1 MAATLFLSGLAAWHR
16 SVAPVPAR
24 VFPLI
29 FKGARDVCLLSDR
42 PMTSSFG
49 AIPSYS
55 FAGTSS
61 MFIHLRSCPIFVC
74 TYFLTP
80 FHLSNFPFCFA
91 NLSQNQSL
99 QGSPSI
105 SVSFGAFRSGVV
117 SLVGGWSPRDRAC
130 PSVIVG
136 RVWYVLPSSS
146 KFFFHFRFCYTV
158 IFIQFSFLLLVL
170 TSFPRFLPRSQI
182 YLCEGLLPLC
192 CSPLRDF
199 VSPLPTLPDL
209 QHPGEELRVVG

>member
-1 MAATLFLSGLAAWHR
+1 
-16 SVAPVPAR
+16 
-24 VFPLI
+24 
-29 FKGARDVCLLSDR
+29 
-42 PMTSSFG
+42 
-49 AIPSYS
+49 
-55 FAGTSS
+55 

-146 KFFFHFRFCYTV
+146 NFFP
-158 IFIQFSFLLLVL
+158 FSFLLYCHIHPIFFPAVGSDILSPVFTSVANLSMRRSPSIVL
-170 TSFPRFLPRSQI
+170 FSTEGFRFAFADFAGSAASWRGAPCRWLIPTATRRSA
-182 YLCEGLLPLC
+182 LLSTGTGM
-192 CSPLRDF
+192 CSPFIYCHLDF
-199 VSPLPTLPDL
+199 FPIRVSNIPFYSIDFFRLCRCRGFDT
-209 QHPGEELRVVG
+209 V